1 MHTEILLSRGET
13 VTSFEVP
20 EAAQVKVVW
29 LEAKKLIITVPVGQ
43 SAGVI
48 KEYFENILHPDLVD
62 HLVNSWPQA
71 PELGSAG
78 KPVPLSTW
86 QDVEIEVVAQKEPKK
101 QPEIDLDRPRFTI
114 QMGLRVDEFTDNC
127 KNHLKPEVLE
137 HVIRLWSD
145 PDYCRTVLPVGRNLL
160 IRGCA

>member
-20 EAAQVKVVW
+20 QATQVKVVW
-29 LEAKKLIITVPVGQ
+29 PEAKKLTITVPLGQ
-43 SAGVI
+43 TASVFR
-48 KEYFENILHPDLVD
+48 EHFEDILHPDLVE
-62 HLVNSWPQA
+62 HLVKSWPTT
-71 PELGSAG
+71 PELGVAG
-78 KPVPLSTW
+78 KPVPVSPW
-86 QDVEIEVVAQKEPKK
+86 DDVEIVVLPEKEPKNAA
-101 QPEIDLDRPRFTI
+101 EIELDRPRITI
-114 QMGLRVDEFTDNC
+114 QMGLRVDEFTDSAI
-127 KNHLKPEVLE
+127 KHLKPELLE

>member
-20 EAAQVKVVW
+20 EAAQVKIIW
-29 LEAKKLIITVPVGQ
+29 PESKKLTISVPLGQ
-43 SAGVI
+43 SADFI
-48 KEYFENILHPDLVD
+48 KNNFENILHSDLLE
-62 HLVNSWPQA
+62 HLVSAWPQA
-71 PELGSAG
+71 TELNKAG
-78 KPVPLSTW
+78 KAVPVESW
-86 QDVEIEVVAQKEPKK
+86 DDVQIEVVPQKAPKN
-101 QPEIDLDRPRFTI
+101 QAELELDRPRITI
-114 QMGLRVDEFTDNC
+114 QMGLRVDELTDNC

-160 IRGCA
+160 IRGCV